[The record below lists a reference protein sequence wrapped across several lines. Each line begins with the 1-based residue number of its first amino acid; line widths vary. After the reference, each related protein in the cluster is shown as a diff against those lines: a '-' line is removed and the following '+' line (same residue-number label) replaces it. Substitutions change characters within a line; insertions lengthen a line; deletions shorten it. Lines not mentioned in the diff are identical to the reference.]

1 VTINPLVAARV
12 EGPKDAWAG
21 VWIVED
27 IQLIAQGVKDG
38 SWIEGTLGV
47 VGAGLDALA
56 LISDPVGALLQYG
69 VAWLIEHVKPL
80 SEALDW
86 LAGDPAQISAH
97 AQTWR
102 NVATSLRGTVTGLV
116 GAVDSGVPEWTGA
129 AADAYRRWAGEQQG
143 ALTGL
148 AAAAE
153 TMATVTEAAG
163 FLIAAVRLMVRDAI
177 ATVVSRLIVYA
188 AEEVASLGLATPLVV
203 EQVTT
208 LIASWAAR
216 ISRWLHDL
224 ITSLKR
230 LVPLA
235 RKLGELIDELKRIL
249 NRLRGRGRYGGHGP
263 REGGEV
269 PHGET
274 PHVEL
279 PDHFTTSDLD
289 NVAEHLNR
297 PELDHSPANDAMI
310 SRIREKLA
318 SGQALTEGETNFM
331 KHELT
336 EKALMD
342 RGMPYDEAHQVA
354 LGTHPPGRNYDPSV
368 IDEFG
373 HLFNNWWRKQW
384 GLGPK

>member
-1 VTINPLVAARV
+1 MTINPLVAARV

-27 IQLIAQGVKDG
+27 IELISQGVKNG
-38 SWIEGTLGV
+38 SWIDGTLGV
-47 VGAGLDALA
+47 VGATLDGLA

-69 VAWLIEHVKPL
+69 VAWIIEHVKPL
-80 SEALDW
+80 SDALDW

-102 NVATSLRGTVTGLV
+102 NVAESLRADAASVAS
-116 GAVDSGVPEWTGA
+116 AVRSDLGDWQGA
-129 AADAYRRWAGEQQG
+129 AADSYRAWSSQQQG
-143 ALTGL
+143 SIEGL
-148 AAAAE
+148 AKAADA
-153 TMATVTEAAG
+153 MALVTEGAG
-163 FLIAAVRLMVRDAI
+163 FLIAAVRMLVRDAI
-177 ATVVSRLIVYA
+177 ATLVSRLIVYA

-208 LIASWAAR
+208 LIASWAGK
-216 ISRWLHDL
+216 ISRWLRGL
-224 ITSLKR
+224 IKSLR
-230 LVPLA
+230 ELSPIV
-235 RKLGELIDELKRIL
+235 RRLGELIDELKRIL
-249 NRLRGRGRYGGHGP
+249 NRLRGRGRFGGHTG
-263 REGGEV
+263 REGGEGV

-279 PDHFTTSDLD
+279 PDHFTPADVD
-289 NVAEHLNR
+289 KVADHLGR
-297 PELDHSPANDAMI
+297 LDHSPANDAMM
-310 SRIREKLA
+310 SRIRDKLA
-318 SGQALTEGETNFM
+318 AGQELTEGELNFM

-342 RGMPYDEAHQVA
+342 RGMSYEEAHEIA
-354 LGTHPPGRNYDPSV
+354 LGTHPPGRNYDPAV
-368 IDEFG
+368 IEEFG